1 MHPWQMTPEERL
13 ENLEVLC
20 RQYKKDY
27 LRLKKTAETYAKRAA
42 QMLKRFEEYERRR
55 DELKEDI
62 NKKKSSVA
70 GSSS

>member
-1 MHPWQMTPEERL
+1 MHPWQMTPEKRL

>member
-1 MHPWQMTPEERL
+1 MTPEERL

-42 QMLKRFEEYERRR
+42 QMLERYEEYERRR